1 MLGKPGFEDMLK
13 PNGRVC
19 ESYKEVCLQLGL
31 LHDNQEWERILES
44 AAVTQMFPQICELFV
59 IILIFCMHL
68 TEDQL

>member
-31 LHDNQEWERILES
+31 LHDNQEWERIVES
-44 AAVTQMFPQICELFV
+44 AAVTQMFPQI
-59 IILIFCMHL
+59 
-68 TEDQL
+68 